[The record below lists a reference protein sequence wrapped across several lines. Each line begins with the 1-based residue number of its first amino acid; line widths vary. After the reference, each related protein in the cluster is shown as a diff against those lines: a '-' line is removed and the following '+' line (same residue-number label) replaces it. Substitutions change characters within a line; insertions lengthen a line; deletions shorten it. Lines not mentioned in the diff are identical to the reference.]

1 MEFNR
6 ISLFDVD
13 STNNYASNLMKS
25 ETLPHASVI
34 TAQFQT
40 QGRGQ
45 RDNEWHGAANQ
56 NLMATWIFYF
66 DHLKVANS
74 FIYNQAVALALRSS
88 ISVCLGKDVYIKW
101 PNDIIVQD
109 KKIAGILIENNIQGD
124 NVKSSLCGIGVNVL
138 QLQFPVSNAT
148 SMRLAGSNIESVDSM
163 LVIVHE
169 QLLKHLEMLHNN
181 PVGINSQYLQHLYQR
196 GKTIEFLYKDAR
208 LVGQIIGVDDWGR
221 LQIATTSQGNQVF
234 QAGEIRCIWE

>member
-1 MEFNR
+1 MEINR
-6 ISLFDVD
+6 ISLFEVD

-40 QGRGQ
+40 RGRGQ
-45 RDNEWHGAANQ
+45 RDNEWHSDAHQ

-66 DHLKVANS
+66 NHLKLANS
-74 FIYNQAVALALRSS
+74 FIYNQAVALALRKS
-88 ISVCLGKDVYIKW
+88 ISVCLEKDVYIKW

-124 NVKSSLCGIGVNVL
+124 NVKSSICGIGVNIF
-138 QLQFPVSNAT
+138 QWEFPINNAT
-148 SMRLAGSNIESVDSM
+148 SMRLEGSSIENVDSM
-163 LVIVHE
+163 LVIVHQ
-169 QLLKHLEMLHNN
+169 QLLEHLELINNN
-181 PVGINSQYLQHLYQR
+181 PIAIKNQYLQHLYQM
-196 GKTIEFLYKDAR
+196 GKNIDFLYKDLH
-208 LVGQIIGVDDWGR
+208 LVGKITGVDEWGR

-234 QAGEIRCIWE
+234 QAGEIRWIWE